1 MGSWNVHQLVTSS
14 LPVSIS
20 NYFLPLVHEFLR
32 REIYGVGDGAATGAA
47 TTIPFLVGAAT
58 GAATGVSFGAE
69 TTDGEGDAV
78 GASSPQEI
86 STPNPLKKPW
96 TVGHACATRFWN
108 VSPLMKATTWSK
120 IPWNCCAFDWPMEA
134 ISTNSASRVRREKNI
149 IMIQLCSFGLFK
161 WKQLSVI
168 T

>member
-86 STPNPLKKPW
+86 STPNPLKKP
-96 TVGHACATRFWN
+96 
-108 VSPLMKATTWSK
+108 
-120 IPWNCCAFDWPMEA
+120 
-134 ISTNSASRVRREKNI
+134 
-149 IMIQLCSFGLFK
+149 
-161 WKQLSVI
+161 
-168 T
+168 